1 MLLALTSA
9 LALAGDVDIS
19 AAAVWAPRPVFQADR
34 GGAALTVAWQPQRV
48 GLALTAEQRIGPLR
62 RPPIQDQIT
71 SDGAFYGDVSP
82 IQRRASLVLDVVALT
97 GTIHAGR
104 HELPLRL
111 HLGAGGGVVET
122 RDDLDALQKT
132 TDPDA
137 LATERQVHPTL
148 DLAASLDVGL
158 SKRVLVRAAF
168 ANLRYT
174 ETLEVDTRFG
184 RSSVAWSLGP
194 TLAL

>member
-1 MLLALTSA
+1 MLVLLTSA

-19 AAAVWAPRPVFQADR
+19 PAAVWAPRPLQADR

-48 GLALTAEQRIGPLR
+48 GLALTVEQRAWPTRTIT
-62 RPPIQDQIT
+62 IESQIIDD
-71 SDGAFYGDVSP
+71 SDGFLGDVSP

-97 GTIHAGR
+97 GTVQAGR

-122 RDDLDALQKT
+122 RDDLEALGKT

-158 SKRVLVRAAF
+158 SKRVLVRAGF
-168 ANLRYT
+168 ANVRYT
-174 ETLEVDTRFG
+174 ETLESDTRLG